1 MQVDGL
7 AEAQGAALSLLHIDK
22 HARTSAKQGMYL
34 WTGSFASSL
43 WFPIVPK

>member
-7 AEAQGAALSLLHIDK
+7 AKPQRAGLSLLHIDK
-22 HARTSAKQGMYL
+22 HAGTSGKQGMYL
-34 WTGSFASSL
+34 WTNSFASSL